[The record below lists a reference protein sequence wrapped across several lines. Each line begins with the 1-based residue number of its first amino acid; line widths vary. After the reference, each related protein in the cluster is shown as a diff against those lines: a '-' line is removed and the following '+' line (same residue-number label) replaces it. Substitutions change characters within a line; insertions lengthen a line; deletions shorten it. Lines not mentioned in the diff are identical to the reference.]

1 MSGSFGECPSCTH
14 RMRIETMRCWRCG
27 TTVTGQLSIPLV
39 ARLPEEQAR
48 FVDVFLLGNGSLS
61 QVQKDLACS
70 YPKARRLLDDTIATL
85 RSEIAAAQLEKEAI
99 LDALEKGDLDG
110 KEAVQLVRSL
120 VGDSGPGGDS
130 VPGQTT
136 S

>member
-1 MSGSFGECPSCTH
+1 
-14 RMRIETMRCWRCG
+14 MRCWRCG

-85 RSEIAAAQLEKEAI
+85 RAEIESARREKEEI

-120 VGDSGPGGDS
+120 VGHPGEGLPA
-130 VPGQTT
+130 VPGQETT